1 MPLDTCT
8 SALALRSSQEMATR
22 VETHDPSLSVVDA
35 ARYLNLSVSFMNKAR
50 CFGTG
55 PRFCKLQRRVVY
67 RQSDLNAWRDQCA
80 FASTSQYP
88 QRDTDSVDPR

>member
-1 MPLDTCT
+1 MPLDTRT
-8 SALALRSSQEMATR
+8 SALALRSSQETATPA
-22 VETHDPSLSVVDA
+22 ETRDPSLSVIDA
-35 ARYLNLSVSFMNKAR
+35 ARYLNLSVSFLNKAR

-67 RQSDLNAWRDQCA
+67 RQSDLNAWRDQRA

-88 QRDTDSVDPR
+88 R